1 MTADVGPID
10 GARPE
15 DLARPEDPDVEVAPD
30 GSPVTEPPADRARPQ
45 SRVVTR
51 SLPAGWR
58 TIAAKEIADNLL
70 SVRFIVLLLIVGLAA
85 ASTVY
90 FSSQAITQSSQDIRT
105 ALNQAFIPPTGFL
118 LMFTVSKDPFPYP
131 FYSLVGFVIPLIG
144 IAFGFDA
151 VNGERSQGTLPRLV
165 AQPIYRD
172 DVINGKFIAGIVV
185 IALLLGALTAIVAG
199 VGIVRLGIVPD
210 PSDIVRL
217 IAWLVVSIAYV
228 GFWLAFSMLCS
239 VVFRRAATSAIA
251 AFGAWL
257 ALTLFFGLIAS
268 LLGNF
273 LSPADTGSTADQIAA
288 NQQATAMVARLSP
301 TTLYQ
306 EATSAVLNPFERNV
320 GGDPTAQQTD
330 QAIAA
335 TVSADQSL
343 LLVWPQVVAIVALT
357 VVVFA
362 AAYVSF
368 MRQEVRA

>member
-10 GARPE
+10 EGLPGNPADAE
-15 DLARPEDPDVEVAPD
+15 AVVETPVAPRR
-30 GSPVTEPPADRARPQ
+30 PRIQARA
-45 SRVVTR
+45 
-51 SLPAGWR
+51 LPAGWR
-58 TIAAKEIADNLL
+58 TIAAKELADNLL

-90 FSSQAITQSSQDIRT
+90 FASQAITQSSQDIRT
-105 ALNQAFIPPTGFL
+105 ALNQTFIPPTGFL

-131 FYSLVGFVIPLIG
+131 FYALVGFVIPLIG

-172 DVINGKFIAGIVV
+172 DVINGKFLAGIVV
-185 IALLLGALTAIVAG
+185 IALLLTALTAIVAG

-217 IAWLVVSIAYV
+217 VAWLVVSIAYV

-273 LSPADTGSTADQIAA
+273 LSPAGTGATVDQVTA
-288 NQQATAMVARLSP
+288 NQQTTAMVARLSP

-320 GGDPTAQQTD
+320 AGDPTAQQTD
-330 QAIAA
+330 RAIAA

-362 AAYVSF
+362 GAYVNF